1 MTPISVLVTIP
12 WGARLGGAEEMIWT
26 WLAHADRGRVEP
38 STVFFEDGPF
48 PQAVAGL
55 GVETAVVPT
64 GRLRQP
70 ASAGRAVRDLS
81 RRMRRDRP
89 DVILNWVAKA
99 QIYGG
104 LAAAG
109 ARLSDRTVWWQ
120 HGVSKGHWMD
130 RLATAIPARAVGCS
144 SAASADRQQT
154 LRPRRAT
161 FVVHPGVDVESLAH
175 QGAPAALPEQ
185 AAGAVVLGMVA
196 RLQPW
201 KGQHRFL
208 RAVARLRAHGH
219 DVHGLIVGGEAHGF
233 SSGYGATLEALR
245 DELGLAQHVTMTGH
259 VEDAAPYMEAMDV
272 LVSASDNEPFGI
284 VLLEAMA
291 KGLPVVAVSDAGP
304 REIVAPEVTG
314 VLVPAPDPDLLA
326 GALERLVRD
335 RALREQMG
343 AAGLERVSERFSAER
358 MTDEL
363 TSQLERFA
371 GRVEAGSPA
380 APQAATGAVRSR

>member
-81 RRMRRDRP
+81 RRMKRDRP
-89 DVILNWVAKA
+89 DVVLNWVAKA

-104 LAAAG
+104 LAAAL

-120 HGVSKGHWMD
+120 HGVSNGHWMD

-144 SAASADRQQT
+144 STASADRQHA
-154 LRPRRAT
+154 LRPRRPT

-185 AAGAVVLGMVA
+185 AAGAVILGMVA

-208 RAVARLRAHGH
+208 RAVARLRADGH

-233 SSGYGATLEALR
+233 SSGYGAALEALR

-304 REIVAPEVTG
+304 REIVAPEVSG
-314 VLVPAPDPDLLA
+314 LLIPAPDAELLA
-326 GALERLVRD
+326 AALERLVRD
-335 RALREQMG
+335 RALRVRMG
-343 AAGLERVSERFSAER
+343 AAGLERVSERFSAQR

-363 TSQLERFA
+363 TSRLERFA
-371 GRVEAGSPA
+371 GRREPESPA
-380 APQAATGAVRSR
+380 APQAAARAVRSS